1 MSDAV
6 QEVLGK
12 LKALLRGMKFVES
25 WDASG
30 PNVTST
36 SFMLEHLPSGEKIVV
51 EIHHY
56 KH

>member
-6 QEVLGK
+6 QEVLDR